1 MAMSTKVAFKAKQ
14 NMDLVYIDT
23 QMAMSMKVN
32 GKMINNKARV
42 S

>member
-1 MAMSTKVAFKAKQ
+1 MAMYTKEVFKAKQ

-23 QMAMSMKVN
+23 QMAMSIKAN